1 MLIPYNEIIE
11 KWNLSLKNILY
22 VGAHEGEEHD
32 AYFENGAESV
42 IWIEANPSIAEALRE
57 RVDTKNKVFIEAISD
72 VDGDEVEFNFTN
84 NGQSSSI
91 LKLGTHKQLFPSIK
105 VTDIKKMKTKSIET
119 LFIENNLS
127 LKDIDFV
134 NLDIQGAELLALKG
148 MGADIKNIKA
158 IYTEVNTEYVY
169 EDCALMTQID
179 DYLANFNFVRVAT
192 KMWSDHPWGD
202 ALYINKEINELC

>member
-11 KWNLSLKNILY
+11 KWDLSLKNILH

-42 IWIEANPSIAEALRE
+42 IWIEANPSIAEALSKK
-57 RVDTKNKVFIEAISD
+57 VDARNKVFIEVISD
-72 VDGDEVEFNFTN
+72 VDGNEVEFNFTN

-91 LKLGTHKQLFPSIK
+91 LKLGTHKQLFPSIV

-179 DYLANFNFVRVAT
+179 DYLANFNFARVAT
-192 KMWSDHPWGD
+192 KMWQDHPWGD
-202 ALYINKEINELC
+202 ALYINKEVNGLC